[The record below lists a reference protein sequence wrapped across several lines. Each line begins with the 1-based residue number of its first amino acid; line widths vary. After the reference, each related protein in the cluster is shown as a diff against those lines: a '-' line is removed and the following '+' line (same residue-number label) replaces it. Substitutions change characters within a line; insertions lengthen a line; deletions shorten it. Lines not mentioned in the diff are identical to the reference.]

1 MDAAATSLFAPGA
14 WPSFVLISARISGLM
29 ILSPFWSLVSIPR
42 PSKGALIVVLAAILT
57 PLAGTVP
64 FPDRVLSIPMPL
76 MMEFTIGLVIGLC
89 AAVVAHAL
97 MLASEVVSMQT
108 GLSLGQVLTPNLETG
123 GPALSQLYWLLGL
136 AVFVGIDGPTVML
149 QALARSIVD
158 FPPGSS
164 SITFTEGPMAVLNLT
179 GSVFRYAIQICAPVM
194 VALTLANLLMAIL
207 SRAVPQLNAMAMAF
221 GVTLSIGLLMIGL
234 SLSLVVRALT
244 KWYAT
249 SIGSADGL
257 LNLMIRSGAQ

>member
-1 MDAAATSLFAPGA
+1 MDAAATSLFAPGT

-29 ILSPFWSLVSIPR
+29 MLSPFWSMVSIPR
-42 PSKGALIVVLAAILT
+42 PTKGAFIVVLAAILT
-57 PLAGTVP
+57 PLAGVVP

-76 MMEFTIGLVIGLC
+76 MMEFTIGLVIGLT
-89 AAVVAHAL
+89 AAVIAHAL
-97 MLASEVVSMQT
+97 MLASEVISMQT

-136 AVFVGIDGPTVML
+136 AVFIGIDGPMVML
-149 QALARSIVD
+149 EALARSIVD
-158 FPPGSS
+158 YPPGA
-164 SITFTEGPMAVLNLT
+164 SISFAEGPMAVLDLT

-194 VALTLANLLMAIL
+194 VALTLANILMAIL

-234 SLSLVVRALT
+234 SLSLTVRALA
-244 KWYAT
+244 KWYQA
-249 SIGSADGL
+249 SIGSVDGL
-257 LNLMIRSGAQ
+257 LNLMIRSGVQ